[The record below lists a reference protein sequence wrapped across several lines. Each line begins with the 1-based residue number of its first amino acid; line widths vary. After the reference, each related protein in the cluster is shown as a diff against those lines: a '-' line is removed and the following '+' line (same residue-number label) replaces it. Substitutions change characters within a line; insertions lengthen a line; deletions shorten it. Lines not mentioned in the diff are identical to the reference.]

1 MLGKFKQVGN
11 DVKKSMGDLK
21 AHTEIEAEYLKAKS
35 KGFEHTPDVTT
46 HIKIATDI
54 QMAYEEL
61 LSCVV
66 DWVDKYQ
73 AVINSEV
80 KTAERFKE
88 RVAIH
93 QQQQTSVI
101 VRNALQYAEY
111 QKEVQQ
117 LRQTQLGF
125 VLEYVQLPVK
135 KMVSETLSFKAKLEA
150 LNKASVEVKYWK
162 SKATQVRQYKEAQ
175 ILYDSN
181 GKSFVEFVTGLRQL
195 SERDFPQKLAAF
207 QQAQV
212 EFFSTASNIT
222 TLLDTF
228 QPGYINDNSNSNS
241 NSNSITTSDE
251 VITLAK
257 SRTGSLGGDEY
268 VRSRSRSASASAVE
282 DENHFEKV
290 DIR

>member
-21 AHTEIEAEYLKAKS
+21 AHTEIEAEYLKTKS
-35 KGFEHTPDVTT
+35 KGFEHPPD
-46 HIKIATDI
+46 IATRIKVATDT

-61 LSCVV
+61 LACVV

-88 RVAIH
+88 KVAIH
-93 QQQQTSVI
+93 QQQQTSTI
-101 VRNALQYAEY
+101 VRSALQYAEY
-111 QKEVQQ
+111 QREVQQ

-125 VLEYVQLPVK
+125 VLEYIQLPVK
-135 KMVSETLSFKAKLEA
+135 KMISDTLSFKTKLEA

-162 SKATQVRQYKEAQ
+162 SKPTQVRQYKEAQ
-175 ILYDSN
+175 IVYDSN
-181 GKSFVEFVTGLRQL
+181 GKSFIEFVDGLRQL
-195 SERDFPQKLAAF
+195 TERDFPQKLAAF

-212 EFFSTASNIT
+212 EFFSNATNIT
-222 TLLDTF
+222 TLLDNF
-228 QPGYINDNSNSNS
+228 QPGHINFNKNNSS
-241 NSNSITTSDE
+241 SISASDD

-257 SRTGSLGGDEY
+257 SRTGSLGGDEH
-268 VRSRSRSASASAVE
+268 VRSRSRSASLVDE
-282 DENHFEKV
+282 ENHFEKV
-290 DIR
+290 DIM